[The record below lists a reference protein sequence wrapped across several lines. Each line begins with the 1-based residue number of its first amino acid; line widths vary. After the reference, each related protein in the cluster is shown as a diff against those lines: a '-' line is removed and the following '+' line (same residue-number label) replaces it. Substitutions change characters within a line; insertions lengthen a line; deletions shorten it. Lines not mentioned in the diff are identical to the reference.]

1 MTEIS
6 AADCSGSF
14 HVEGIGE
21 RADMKFMIRYRQSI
35 FWLVPLMV
43 LLIAAVAQAEP
54 MALPS
59 LNIGVGT
66 SSKPNDVAV
75 TIQIFLLLT
84 ILSLAPGLLIMTTS
98 FTRIVVVLSFL
109 RTAMGTQ
116 QAPSNQIILA
126 LSMFLTFFIMN
137 PVWNQINK
145 EAYQPWKAQQ
155 ISQEQAM
162 DRAVQPIRKFMLSQ
176 TREKDLALFVSL
188 SKMPRPKN
196 ANDIP
201 TLTIIPAFMISE
213 LRTAFQIGFLIYIP
227 FIVVDMVVAS
237 VLMSM
242 GMMMLPPVMIS
253 LPFKILLFVLV
264 DGWGLVIS
272 SLVKSFG

>member
-1 MTEIS
+1 MRGVARCKWILF
-6 AADCSGSF
+6 GSL
-14 HVEGIGE
+14 
-21 RADMKFMIRYRQSI
+21 S
-35 FWLVPLMV
+35 
-43 LLIAAVAQAEP
+43 LLLLAAVCTANAEP
-54 MALPS
+54 MPLPS

-66 SSKPNDVAV
+66 SSKPSELAV

-84 ILSLAPGLLIMTTS
+84 VMSLAPGLLIMTTS

-126 LSMFLTFFIMN
+126 LAMILTFFIMT
-137 PVWNQINK
+137 PVWQQINK

-155 ISQEQAM
+155 INQELAM
-162 DRAVQPIRKFMLSQ
+162 ERAVKPVRKFMLSQ
-176 TREKDLALFVSL
+176 TREKDLALFVTL
-188 SKMPRPKN
+188 SKLPRPKN
-196 ANDIP
+196 ADEIP
-201 TLTIIPAFMISE
+201 TVTIIPAFMISE

-264 DGWGLVIS
+264 DGWGLVIE

>member
-1 MTEIS
+1 MRFPLMRHNIVKARITIPLLMVFLLFLLPAIS
-6 AADCSGSF
+6 A
-14 HVEGIGE
+14 
-21 RADMKFMIRYRQSI
+21 
-35 FWLVPLMV
+35 L
-43 LLIAAVAQAEP
+43 AEP
-54 MALPS
+54 LPFPS

-66 SSKPNDVAV
+66 ATKPGEVAT

-84 ILSLAPGLLIMTTS
+84 VLTLAPSILIMTTS

-109 RTAMGTQ
+109 RTAIGTQ
-116 QAPSNQIILA
+116 QAPSNQIVLA
-126 LSMFLTFFIMN
+126 LSLFITFFIMT
-137 PVWNQINK
+137 PVWQQINS
-145 EAYQPWKAQQ
+145 EAYQPYKAGT
-155 ISQEQAM
+155 ISQEQAFN
-162 DRAVQPIRKFMLSQ
+162 RAVVPVRKFMLAQ

-188 SKMPRPKN
+188 SKQPRPRN
-196 ANDIP
+196 ADDIP

-264 DGWGLVIS
+264 DGWGLVIG

>member
-1 MTEIS
+1 MQ
-6 AADCSGSF
+6 SGLNMKNLFTNKS
-14 HVEGIGE
+14 
-21 RADMKFMIRYRQSI
+21 RA
-35 FWLVPLMV
+35 LGV
-43 LLIAAVAQAEP
+43 LLVAMSIAVLATVAVAAP
-54 MALPS
+54 VPIPS
-59 LNIGVGT
+59 INIGVGT
-66 SSKPNDVAV
+66 ANSPGEVSK

-84 ILSLAPGLLIMTTS
+84 VLSLAPSLLIMTTS

-109 RTAMGTQ
+109 RTALGTQ

-126 LSMFLTFFIMN
+126 LSLFLTFFIMT
-137 PVWNQINK
+137 PVWQQINQ
-145 EAYQPWKAQQ
+145 EAYQPYVAQQ
-155 ISQEQAM
+155 ISQEQAFE
-162 DRAVQPIRKFMLSQ
+162 RAVKPIRKFMLSQ
-176 TREKDLALFVSL
+176 TRQKDLELFVSL
-188 SKMPRPKN
+188 AKMPRPRN
-196 ANDIP
+196 ADDIP

-264 DGWGLVIS
+264 DGWGLVIG
-272 SLVKSFG
+272 SLVKSFS

>member
-1 MTEIS
+1 M
-6 AADCSGSF
+6 AATFRHKWLLFGSL
-14 HVEGIGE
+14 
-21 RADMKFMIRYRQSI
+21 S
-35 FWLVPLMV
+35 
-43 LLIAAVAQAEP
+43 LLLLAAAFTANAEP
-54 MALPS
+54 MPLPS

-66 SSKPNDVAV
+66 STKPSELAV

-84 ILSLAPGLLIMTTS
+84 VMSLAPGLLIMTTS

-126 LSMFLTFFIMN
+126 LAMFLTFFIMT
-137 PVWNQINK
+137 PVWQQINK

-155 ISQEQAM
+155 INQELAIE
-162 DRAVQPIRKFMLSQ
+162 RAVKPVRKFMLSQ
-176 TREKDLALFVSL
+176 TREKDLALFVTL
-188 SKMPRPKN
+188 SKLPRPKN
-196 ANDIP
+196 ADDIP
-201 TLTIIPAFMISE
+201 TVTIIPAFMISE

-264 DGWGLVIS
+264 DGWGLVIE